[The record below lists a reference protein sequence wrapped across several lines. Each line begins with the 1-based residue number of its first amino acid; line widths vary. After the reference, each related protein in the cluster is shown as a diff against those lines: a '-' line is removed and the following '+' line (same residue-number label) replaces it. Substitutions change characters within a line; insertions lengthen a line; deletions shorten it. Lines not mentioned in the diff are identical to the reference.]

1 MNTPF
6 YIAKK
11 YFLTKKKTSSANF
24 INVTAIV
31 GVIIGTMALFIIL
44 STFSGLEK
52 LTLELLFEKEST
64 LKLEPTSG
72 KKLNVTPS
80 LLHQINEI
88 PEITSIS
95 SLIEEKVQLTYK
107 GRGDFIYLRGVDS
120 VYQKTNLDSLRLF
133 GELPVH
139 HNQIAIANSTVSKLD
154 ITLDDIQDSIKLYVP
169 KVGKIKINSP
179 QEAFKI
185 ERVVMSGIFY
195 QEDPIA
201 YTTIQLARELLNL
214 KPDEVYALE
223 ISHDQTLSD
232 DETKLK
238 IEEKIGNEHKILTQ
252 KDQLGSFYKMVK
264 TENIMVYLIFT
275 LILIIST
282 FNLIGSIIILIIEKK
297 EDLIT
302 LHAMGMDFNRIK
314 NIFLIEGFIVSFIGG
329 LTGIFLGFIL
339 IMLQQQLGIVR
350 VNSILPYPT
359 EITLFNFGVV
369 FITVIVIGLLASFI
383 GTIKLTRDFLKIV

>member
-1 MNTPF
+1 
-6 YIAKK
+6 
-11 YFLTKKKTSSANF
+11 
-24 INVTAIV
+24 
-31 GVIIGTMALFIIL
+31 MALFIIL
-44 STFSGLEK
+44 STFSGLER
-52 LTLELLFEKEST
+52 LTIELLFEKEST
-64 LKLEPTSG
+64 LKLEPSSG

-80 LLHQINEI
+80 LLHQINTI

-120 VYQKTNLDSLRLF
+120 VYQKSNLDSLRLF

-139 HNQIAIANSTVSKLD
+139 NNQIAIANSTVSKLD
-154 ITLDDIQDSIKLYVP
+154 ITLDDIQDSIKLYAP

-195 QEDPIA
+195 QEEPIA

-214 KPDEVYALE
+214 KTSEVYALE

-238 IEEKIGNEHKILTQ
+238 IEEKIGNEYKILTQ

-314 NIFLIEGFIVSFIGG
+314 NIFLIEGFVVSFIGG

-339 IMLQQQLGIVR
+339 IILQQQLGIVR